1 MQVALVRGRCRFACS
16 RRPRMASV
24 RPTQKDRPRGQDRT
38 RQARSLSSPHLLEP
52 SDQRAGADEEDRF
65 RRGLPRRR
73 VHRHHP
79 CRRRGRRPLLQLH
92 HGDPRR
98 RSRRLRPPKAW
109 RKRAFRPSQAR
120 HAGRRRSRTAP
131 ETILERRSPAL
142 DSGVS
147 LCFGRNAGASGADP
161 SIASDRKRTPLFGKF
176 RCRNNE
182 IDRSDRVLTD
192 ARRSSAPAGR
202 RCGGRR
208 RASVPNRR

>member
-1 MQVALVRGRCRFACS
+1 MQVALVRARFRFACS

-98 RSRRLRPPKAW
+98 RSRRLRL
-109 RKRAFRPSQAR
+109 RRLGGNVLSGRAELAMP
-120 HAGRRRSRTAP
+120 GRRQSRTAP

-147 LCFGRNAGASGADP
+147 LCSSRNAGASGRWP
-161 SIASDRKRTPLFGKF
+161 LYSIGPKNGPHFSG
-176 RCRNNE
+176 N
-182 IDRSDRVLTD
+182 
-192 ARRSSAPAGR
+192 SAAITMR
-202 RCGGRR
+202 
-208 RASVPNRR
+208 